1 MNYRRF
7 KKYTS
12 MDIMSKMSKSFFIE
26 TFGCQMNKS
35 DSELMRFSLKNSGF
49 ALSSDKEKADILVF
63 NTCSVREHAENR
75 ALARIKSARGS
86 IRKREGII
94 ILTGCMAQRI
104 GNQLA
109 RDKTVDLVIGPFQS
123 PRIGEI
129 VEKYLNDRDKNI
141 YISQDRGDFENR
153 INPELANSR
162 DILPWHKWVT
172 ITHGCNN
179 LCSYCI
185 VPHVRGSLISFSS
198 ELIREYIR
206 ILSDTGITE
215 ITLLGQNVNQ
225 YGMDSGD
232 IPFYKLLMKVSEIDN
247 LMRVNFLTSHP
258 KDFADDIIEVIKDH
272 ENISRSIHL
281 PLQSGSNRILALMNR
296 KYTIEHYLKI
306 TEKID
311 RVLDDYSIST
321 DIIVG
326 FPGETEEEFHQTL
339 REVERIKFD
348 DAFMYAYSPRD
359 ETPAC
364 NLRESLT
371 REEKIERLK
380 TLIAL
385 QRDISRGKLKSRI
398 NHTEE
403 IIVERI
409 SKKSDDSVMGKTF
422 LNHPVI
428 IPGKL
433 DDIGE
438 KIKIRILGLRG
449 TTLYGNRIA

>member
-1 MNYRRF
+1 
-7 KKYTS
+7 
-12 MDIMSKMSKSFFIE
+12 MSKMSKSFFIE

-49 ALSSDKEKADILVF
+49 TPSSDEEKADILVF

-75 ALARIKSARGS
+75 ALARIKSARIP

-109 RDKTVDLVIGPFQS
+109 GDKTVDLVIGPFQS

-153 INPELANSR
+153 INPELAYSR

-225 YGMDSGD
+225 YGMDNGD
-232 IPFYKLLMKVSEIDN
+232 IPFYKLLMKVSEIDT

-258 KDFADDIIEVIKDH
+258 KDFAGDIIGVIKDH
-272 ENISRSIHL
+272 GNISRSIHL

-306 TEKID
+306 IEKID

-326 FPGETEEEFHQTL
+326 FPGETEEEFRQTL
-339 REVERIKFD
+339 RAVEKIRFD
-348 DAFMYAYSPRD
+348 DAFMYAYSPR
-359 ETPAC
+359 EGTSAF

-385 QRDISRGKLKSRI
+385 QRDHSREKLKSRI

-409 SKKSDDSVMGKTF
+409 SKKSADSVMGKTF

-449 TTLYGNRIA
+449 TTLYGSRIA

>member
-1 MNYRRF
+1 MGDLKIQQTHRLR
-7 KKYTS
+7 
-12 MDIMSKMSKSFFIE
+12 KMSKSFFIE

-35 DSELMRFSLKNSGF
+35 DSELMRFSLLHSGF
-49 ALSSDKEKADILVF
+49 TPSRDEEEADILVF

-75 ALARIKSARGS
+75 AIARIRSAKTS
-86 IRKREGII
+86 IKRRDGII

-104 GNQLA
+104 GNQLVGN
-109 RDKTVDLVIGPFQS
+109 KTVDLVIGPFQS

-129 VEKYLNDRDKNI
+129 IDKYLKDRGKKI

-153 INPELANSR
+153 INLELAYCR
-162 DILPWHKWVT
+162 DVLPWHKWVT
-172 ITHGCNN
+172 ITHGCDN

-185 VPHVRGSLISFSS
+185 VPHVRGPLISFSS
-198 ELIREYIR
+198 DLIREYTR

-225 YGMDSGD
+225 YGMDNDD
-232 IPFYKLLMKVSEIDN
+232 IPFYKLLMYVSETDN
-247 LMRVNFLTSHP
+247 LMRINFLTSHP

-272 ENISRSIHL
+272 RNISRSIHL

-296 KYTIEHYLKI
+296 NYTIEHYLRI
-306 TEKID
+306 IEKID
-311 RVLDDYSIST
+311 HLLDDYSIST

-326 FPGETEEEFHQTL
+326 FPGETEEDFYQTL
-339 REVERIKFD
+339 RAVENIRFD
-348 DAFMYAYSPRD
+348 DAFMYAYSPR
-359 ETPAC
+359 EGTSAF

-371 REEKIERLK
+371 GEEKIGRLQ
-380 TLIAL
+380 TLIEL
-385 QRDISRGKLKSRI
+385 QRGISREKLISRI
-398 NHTEE
+398 NHNEE

-409 SKKSDDSVMGKTF
+409 SKKSANSVMGKTF

-428 IPGKL
+428 IPGEI

-449 TTLYGNRIA
+449 TTLLGSRIA

>member
-1 MNYRRF
+1 MNN
-7 KKYTS
+7 
-12 MDIMSKMSKSFFIE
+12 MSKSFFIE

-35 DSELMRFSLKNSGF
+35 DSELMRFSLENSGF
-49 ALSSDKEKADILVF
+49 TLASDEGSADILVF

-75 ALARIKSARGS
+75 ALSRIRSAKSS
-86 IRKREGII
+86 IKKRKGLI

-104 GNQLA
+104 GKQLA
-109 RDKTVDLVIGPFQS
+109 SDKTVDLVIGPFQS

-129 VEKYLNDRDKNI
+129 VAQFLDDRDRNI
-141 YISQDRGDFENR
+141 YLSQERGDFENR
-153 INPELANSR
+153 IDPKLAHSR

-185 VPHVRGSLISFSS
+185 VPRVRGPLISFSS
-198 ELIREYIR
+198 ELIGEYVR
-206 ILSDTGITE
+206 LLSDSGITE
-215 ITLLGQNVNQ
+215 MTLLGQNVNQ

-232 IPFYKLLMKVSEIDN
+232 IPFHKLLMKVSEVDS

-258 KDFADDIIEVIKDH
+258 KDFDDDIIDVIKDH
-272 ENISRSIHL
+272 DNISRSIHL
-281 PLQSGSNRILALMNR
+281 PLQSGSNRILSLMNR
-296 KYTIEHYLKI
+296 KYTIEHYMRI
-306 TEKID
+306 IEKID
-311 RVLDDYSIST
+311 RLLGDYAIST

-339 REVERIKFD
+339 RAVEKIRFD
-348 DAFMYAYSPRD
+348 DAFMYAYSPR
-359 ETPAC
+359 EGTSAY
-364 NLRESLT
+364 NLGELLT
-371 REEKIERLK
+371 REEKTDRLK

-385 QRDISRGKLKSRI
+385 QRDISREKLRSRI

-409 SKKSDDSVMGKTF
+409 SKKSADRVMGKTF
-422 LNHPVI
+422 LNHPVV
-428 IPGKL
+428 IPGKG

-438 KIKIRILGLRG
+438 KIKIKILGLRG

>member
-1 MNYRRF
+1 MGDLKIQQTHRLR
-7 KKYTS
+7 
-12 MDIMSKMSKSFFIE
+12 KMSKSFFIE

-35 DSELMRFSLKNSGF
+35 DSELMRFSLLHSGF
-49 ALSSDKEKADILVF
+49 TPSRDEKEADILVF

-75 ALARIKSARGS
+75 AIARIRSAKSS
-86 IRKREGII
+86 IKRRDGII

-104 GNQLA
+104 GNQLVGN
-109 RDKTVDLVIGPFQS
+109 KTVDLVIGPFQS

-129 VEKYLNDRDKNI
+129 IDKYLKDRGKKI

-153 INPELANSR
+153 INLELAYCR
-162 DILPWHKWVT
+162 DVLPWHKWVT
-172 ITHGCNN
+172 ITHGCDN

-185 VPHVRGSLISFSS
+185 VPHVRGPLISFSS
-198 ELIREYIR
+198 DLIREYTR

-225 YGMDSGD
+225 YGMDNDD
-232 IPFYKLLMKVSEIDN
+232 IPFYKLLMYVSETDN
-247 LMRVNFLTSHP
+247 LMRINFLTSHP

-272 ENISRSIHL
+272 RNISRSIHL

-296 KYTIEHYLKI
+296 NYTIEHYLRI
-306 TEKID
+306 IEKID
-311 RVLDDYSIST
+311 HLLDHYSIST

-326 FPGETEEEFHQTL
+326 FPGETEEDFYQTL
-339 REVERIKFD
+339 RAVENIRFD
-348 DAFMYAYSPRD
+348 DAFMYAYSPR
-359 ETPAC
+359 EGTSAF

-371 REEKIERLK
+371 GEEKIGRLQ
-380 TLIAL
+380 TLIEL
-385 QRDISRGKLKSRI
+385 QRGISREKLISRI
-398 NHTEE
+398 NHNEE

-409 SKKSDDSVMGKTF
+409 SKKSANSVMGKTF

-428 IPGKL
+428 IPGEI

-449 TTLYGNRIA
+449 TTLLGSRIA

>member
-1 MNYRRF
+1 
-7 KKYTS
+7 
-12 MDIMSKMSKSFFIE
+12 MDRMSKMNKSFFIE

-49 ALSSDKEKADILVF
+49 TPVNDEGKADILVF

-75 ALARIKSARGS
+75 ALARIKSARSS
-86 IRKREGII
+86 IRKRQGII

-153 INPELANSR
+153 INPKLAYSR

-172 ITHGCNN
+172 VTHGCNN

-206 ILSDTGITE
+206 ILSDNGITE

-232 IPFYKLLMKVSEIDN
+232 IPFYKLLMRISEMDT
-247 LMRVNFLTSHP
+247 LMRINFLTSHP
-258 KDFADDIIEVIKDH
+258 KDFADDIIDVIKDH
-272 ENISRSIHL
+272 GNISRSIHL

-306 TEKID
+306 IEKID

-339 REVERIKFD
+339 RAVEKIKFD
-348 DAFMYAYSPRD
+348 DSFMYAYSPR
-359 ETPAC
+359 EGTSAFE
-364 NLRESLT
+364 LRESLT

-385 QRDISRGKLKSRI
+385 QRDISREKLKSRI

-409 SKKSDDSVMGKTF
+409 SKKSSDSVMGKTF